1 MKKSLIVVSCLLLP
15 SISFAANQTYQDTVN
30 GKSCKESSNQQI
42 DCVYKIGKDLHIYIA
57 GIGLPDTSI
66 SFYASDYDGDYFARV
81 GILHGC
87 IIVVPGQ
94 SSKRP
99 LMGNHAFISP
109 KNGKVYEDWR
119 TCKNGY

>member
-1 MKKSLIVVSCLLLP
+1 MKITILTICLLLP

-30 GKSCKESSNQQI
+30 GKSCKESSSQQI
-42 DCVYKIGKDLHIYIA
+42 DCDYKVGKDLNISIA

-66 SFYASDYDGDYFARV
+66 SFYASSYEGDYFARV
-81 GILHGC
+81 GVLHGC
-87 IIVVPGQ
+87 VIVEPGE